1 MQCDSNICI
10 SADLV
15 CDGVSHCGHGE
26 DEAACSGDGMFSLL
40 GLQAEQVSAILLLI
54 VVDWNPAW

>member
-10 SADLV
+10 SSDLV

-40 GLQAEQVSAILLLI
+40 GLEAEQVSFHLLLLLA
-54 VVDWNPAW
+54 D